1 VTIRP
6 ARPDDALALA
16 DLTTQLGYL
25 TSATELAE
33 RLAPLLVAPDHLV
46 LVATGDDKWPVGWIH
61 VTVEVGLEHAPTAS
75 IHGLVV
81 DEGHR
86 SDGIGATLLAAGERW
101 ATEHGL
107 GSMVVRS
114 RVARE
119 RAHRFYER
127 EGYRLE
133 KTSRV
138 FSKTL
143 PPGGEERIGA
153 AEAATRSNDAASR

>member
-6 ARPDDALALA
+6 ARPDDATALA
-16 DLTTQLGYL
+16 DLTTQLGYPSTPGDL
-25 TSATELAE
+25 TE
-33 RLAPLLVAPDHLV
+33 RMVPLLGAADHLV
-46 LVATGDDKWPVGWIH
+46 LVATDAQDRPIGWIH
-61 VTVEVGLEHAPTAS
+61 VTIEVGLEHAPTAG

-86 SDGIGATLLAAGERW
+86 SDGIGAALLAAGEHW
-101 ATEHGL
+101 AAQRGL
-107 GSMVVRS
+107 DRMTVRS

-127 EGYRLE
+127 EGYALE

-138 FSKTL
+138 YVKRL
-143 PPGGEERIGA
+143 
-153 AEAATRSNDAASR
+153 

>member
-1 VTIRP
+1 MTIRP
-6 ARPDDALALA
+6 ARPDDAPALA
-16 DLTTQLGYL
+16 ELTTQLGYP
-25 TSATELAE
+25 TTTAELAE
-33 RLAPLLVAPDHLV
+33 RLTPLLGAADHVV
-46 LVATGDDKWPVGWIH
+46 LVAADAGDRPLGWIH
-61 VTVEVGLEHAPTAS
+61 LTIEAGLEHAPAGG

-86 SDGIGATLLAAGERW
+86 GDGIGAALLAAGERW
-101 ATEHGL
+101 AAERGL
-107 GSMVVRS
+107 DGMVVRS

-138 FSKTL
+138 YVKRL
-143 PPGGEERIGA
+143 
-153 AEAATRSNDAASR
+153 